1 MIHHRV
7 VDASTLI
14 DLLLG
19 RSLDE
24 QVRTWFADEDVT
36 WHAPDIIGVEITSV
50 LRRLTLADECTTHR
64 ARAALEDF
72 HDLGLTFHSSLDLL
86 DIALSLHGSISAY
99 DAVYVAL
106 AMALPAP
113 LVTADRRLG
122 VAAADHCDLHISRPA

>member
-1 MIHHRV
+1 MTLHRV

-19 RSLDE
+19 RPLDE
-24 QVRTWFADEDVT
+24 QVRLWFADEEVA
-36 WHAPDIIGVEITSV
+36 WHTPDIIGVEITSV
-50 LRRLTLADECTTHR
+50 LRRLTLTGECTTHR

-72 HDLGLTFHSSLDLL
+72 QDLGLIFHSSLDLL

-122 VAAADHCDLHISRPA
+122 ASAADHCDIHISGAA

>member
-1 MIHHRV
+1 MTLHRV
-7 VDASTLI
+7 VDASALI

-19 RSLDE
+19 RALDE
-24 QVRTWFADEDVT
+24 QARAWFADEDVT
-36 WHAPDIIGVEITSV
+36 WHAPDIVGVEITSV
-50 LRRLTLADECTTHR
+50 LGRLTLADECTTHR

-72 HDLGLTFHSSLDLL
+72 YDLGLTFHFSLDLL
-86 DIALSLHGSISAY
+86 DVALSLHGSISAY

-122 VAAADHCDLHISRPA
+122 VAAADHCDIHMSRPA